1 MDEEQFIMNLLNFLK
16 LRFKRMSLM
25 FYFIFAICLYALLGN
40 KYEVINTP
48 ILQIVLTVC
57 TVWCLNLI
65 GITFETVKSKSIS
78 AKKYRIYWISNLVI
92 MVLSLLFCVYV
103 YWYFAS
109 PSTISQIQISQAT
122 YYSHL
127 QKLILLMLLVI
138 TSLVNAVSL
147 AIVKKYK

>member
-1 MDEEQFIMNLLNFLK
+1 MNLSNYLK
-16 LRFKRMSLM
+16 SRFKRMSLM
-25 FYFIFAICLYALLGN
+25 FYFIFAVCLYALLGN

-48 ILQIVLTVC
+48 ILQIIFTVC
-57 TVWCLNLI
+57 TVWCLDLI
-65 GITFETVKSKSIS
+65 GSTFETVKGKSIS

-109 PSTISQIQISQAT
+109 PSTISPIQISQAT

-138 TSLVNAVSL
+138 TSLVTAASL
-147 AIVKKYK
+147 TLVRKYK